1 MVNGTAP
8 DGWER
13 RKMLDS
19 RGLAA
24 SAAEF
29 LPEDVARALLEQL
42 RWPDGPV
49 CPHCGSVGAY
59 RLHPKA
65 VSARPVRSGVLKCK
79 ACRRQFSV
87 TVGTA
92 FESSHVPLNKW
103 LRAIAHLCRFDHDL
117 TTVKFCRLVGVS
129 RPSGRFLFD
138 RVREVLSGAYSRESV
153 RAARASP
160 PHQSEPRAL
169 LAYTGRLEVTSAASS
184 MSRLSGKSGNGW
196 TDRRRSPATE
206 DGIWPGRVSFE
217 EVLAKM
223 MGLTPLAHATR
234 PTNVRWSGGKTRAP
248 RPETTVGHGDVN

>member
-1 MVNGTAP
+1 
-8 DGWER
+8 
-13 RKMLDS
+13 MLD

-87 TVGTA
+87 MVGTA

-103 LRAIAHLCRFDHDL
+103 LLAIAHLCRCDHDL
-117 TTVKFCRLVGVS
+117 TAVKLCRLVGVS
-129 RPSGRFLFD
+129 RQSARFLSH
-138 RVREVLSGAYSRESV
+138 RVRQVLAGSRWRTSV
-153 RAARASP
+153 RVASASP
-160 PHQSEPRAL
+160 AHQSEPRAL
-169 LAYTGRLEVTSAASS
+169 LEYTGRLKVTSAASGV
-184 MSRLSGKSGNGW
+184 SRLSGKTSNGW
-196 TDRRRSPATE
+196 TGPRRSPATE
-206 DGIWPGRVSFE
+206 DGIRPGRVSFE

-223 MGLTPLAHATR
+223 MGLTPLAHTTR
-234 PTNVRWSGGKTRAP
+234 PTNVRWSGGKTGAS